1 MARRRLGDVLKER
14 KRISEG
20 DLENAL
26 QDQRAGSLLLGELL
40 LQRGLVSKDEMVS
53 SLEEVT
59 NFRYMDARFVTVE
72 RVSLNLIPYATAVR
86 YAVLPVVVEGR
97 RLVCVMAEP
106 QNLRTLDELRF
117 VCGMEVAPRL
127 GFASEIAEA
136 IEKCYKGNEA
146 VEGTGSN
153 ENENLGFVE
162 QVEIGEMQ
170 FVSASAGEKNK
181 QAVEEFEA
189 ELRNEKTPAVRM
201 LSAIL
206 SAAATKKASDI
217 HIEPQSQSTVVRI
230 RVDGVL
236 RELTH
241 VPLELQTSLVSRV
254 KILADMDISERRQPQ
269 DGRFLVK
276 IANRN
281 LDLRISTLPTHY
293 GEKVVMRLLD
303 SASARVGLSELGFP
317 EQVGKALAA
326 ILTQPQGMLLVTG
339 PTGSGKS
346 STLYS
351 CLNTMRSTAVNIVT
365 VEDPVEYKLE
375 DVNQVQV
382 NTKAGLTFATC
393 LRSILRQDPNIIMV
407 GEIRDQQTAEIA
419 LQAAQT
425 GHFVLSTLH
434 TNDAVAA
441 LTRLV
446 DLQIPGFLLAASVT
460 AIVAQRLVRK
470 LCTCRDQVPVS
481 PEYASSLMSAGI
493 VDFEDRMYQPMGCA
507 KCDKTGYRGRVG
519 IYEMLIF
526 DEQLRAAV
534 RAGVRDDEIKSM
546 ARAGGMRLMQED
558 ALEKVKVGLTT
569 LEEVLRVVPFDNVAS
584 TRCRNCGKTLAPA
597 FLFCPHCGVGT
608 RQPGTP
614 ASAPVARRP
623 GVVQ

>member
-1 MARRRLGDVLKER
+1 MARKRLGDVLKER

-20 DLENAL
+20 DLANAL

-40 LQRGLVSKDEMVS
+40 LQRGLVSKDEMVT

-59 NFRYMDARFVTVE
+59 NFRYVDARFATVE
-72 RVSLNLIPYATAVR
+72 RSALVRIPYATAVR
-86 YAVLPVVVEGR
+86 YSVLPVMIEGR

-106 QNLRTLDELRF
+106 QNLRTMDELRF

-136 IEKCYKGNEA
+136 IEKCYKRNEIGA
-146 VEGTGSN
+146 ETDSKGK
-153 ENENLGFVE
+153 LAFID
-162 QVEIGEMQ
+162 QVETDEMQ
-170 FVSASAGEKNK
+170 FVSASSGEKNK

-189 ELRNEKTPAVRM
+189 ELRNEKTPAVRL

-206 SAAATKKASDI
+206 AAAAGKKASDI
-217 HIEPQSQSTVVRI
+217 HIEPQAQTTVVRI

-241 VPLELQTSLVSRV
+241 VPSDLQTSLVSRV

-269 DGRFLVK
+269 DGRFLVQ
-276 IANRN
+276 IGNRH

-303 SASARVGLSELGFP
+303 SASARVGFSELGFGD
-317 EQVGKALAA
+317 QNGRILGA

-346 STLYS
+346 TTLYS
-351 CLNTMRSTAVNIVT
+351 CLNTMRSPAVNIVT

-375 DVNQVQV
+375 EVNQVQV
-382 NTKAGLTFATC
+382 NTKAGLTFANC

-407 GEIRDQQTAEIA
+407 GEIRDQETAEIA

-434 TNDAVAA
+434 TNDAVSA

-470 LCTCRDQVPVS
+470 LCTCRDQVPMS
-481 PEYASSLMSAGI
+481 PEYASSLLSAGI
-493 VDFEDRMYQPMGCA
+493 MDFEDRMYQPMGCD
-507 KCDKTGYRGRVG
+507 KCDETGYRGRVG
-519 IYEMLIF
+519 IYEILVF
-526 DEQLRAAV
+526 DEHLRGAV
-534 RAGVRDDEIKSM
+534 RSNVRDEEIKNI

-569 LEEVLRVVPFDNVAS
+569 LEEVLRVVPFDNVA
-584 TRCRNCGKTLAPA
+584 TGRCKNCGKAVAPA

-608 RQPGTP
+608 RQAGTP
-614 ASAPVARRP
+614 SSTPIARRP
-623 GVVQ
+623 GAVQ